1 MKELPSELFFLKH
14 RTLHR
19 CKVNESII
27 DSLGF
32 CSRAILLLE
41 VLERRTI
48 MLKLSKVSKIYEG
61 KVAYRAL
68 TDINFEIEK
77 GEFVAIMGPSGSG
90 KTTLLNIISTNDQPT
105 TGEVEIDGNNPHK
118 LNKNALA
125 KFRRNEL
132 GFIFQDFN
140 LMHTLTVEEN
150 IVLPL
155 TLDGARVKDMKE
167 KAKRLA
173 NSLGIESIMKKRI
186 YEISGGQAQ
195 RVAIARA
202 MIHEP
207 KLLLADEPTGN
218 LDSKASK
225 DVMGML
231 VSINEKERTSLLMV
245 THDPQAASYS
255 DRVVFIRDGKLHS
268 EIHRGESRQ
277 AFFQKIIDMLSLMG
291 GDGNDFSSVRI

>member
-1 MKELPSELFFLKH
+1 
-14 RTLHR
+14 
-19 CKVNESII
+19 
-27 DSLGF
+27 
-32 CSRAILLLE
+32 
-41 VLERRTI
+41 
-48 MLKLSKVSKIYEG
+48 MLKLKKVSKIYEG

-68 TDINFEIEK
+68 TDIDLEIEK

-90 KTTLLNIISTNDQPT
+90 KTTLLNIISTNDAPT
-105 TGEVEIDGNNPHK
+105 TGQVEIDGQHPHQLK
-118 LNKNALA
+118 KNALA

-140 LMHTLTVEEN
+140 LLHTLTVQEN
-150 IVLPL
+150 IILPL
-155 TLDGARVKDMKE
+155 TLDGVRAGEMQQ
-167 KAKRLA
+167 KAQQIAK
-173 NSLGIESIMKKRI
+173 SLGIQPIMNKRT

-218 LDSKASK
+218 LDSKAAK
-225 DVMGML
+225 DVMKML
-231 VSINEKERTSLLMV
+231 VSINERNKTSLLMV

-291 GDGNDFSSVRI
+291 GEGNDFSSVRV

>member
-1 MKELPSELFFLKH
+1 
-14 RTLHR
+14 
-19 CKVNESII
+19 
-27 DSLGF
+27 
-32 CSRAILLLE
+32 
-41 VLERRTI
+41 
-48 MLKLSKVSKIYEG
+48 MLKLTKVGKVYEG
-61 KVAYRAL
+61 KIAYRAL
-68 TDINFEIEK
+68 TDISLEIEK

-90 KTTLLNIISTNDQPT
+90 KTTLLNIISTIDTPT
-105 TGEVEIDGNNPHK
+105 TGNVEIEGETPHK
-118 LNKNALA
+118 LKKNALA
-125 KFRRNEL
+125 KFRRNQL

-140 LMHTLTVEEN
+140 LLHTLTVEEN

-155 TLDGARVKDMKE
+155 TLDGTPVREMTE
-167 KAKRLA
+167 KANKIA
-173 NSLGIESIMKKRI
+173 ESLGITSIMKKRT

-195 RVAIARA
+195 RTAIARA

-225 DVMGML
+225 DVMEML
-231 VSINEKERTSLLMV
+231 VSINKKEQTSLLMV

-255 DRVVFIRDGKLHS
+255 DRVIFIRDGQLHS

-291 GDGNDFSSVRI
+291 GAGNDFSSVRV